1 MSYNISALYQLPL
14 SYHRVISLRQCESW
28 NEWNQGITER
38 FDVGRL
44 SLHPVVSQLF
54 HIFVWIF
61 TLANVGQPSGH
72 HKKITF
78 SFRYAPKNNKLNLE
92 MVCSIFKLVRA
103 YYGKLR
109 QMRKMMDGKKV
120 GQRLMAVLVVQAWL
134 LSSACCF
141 AALLL
146 AAALLPPQCNVFQ
159 TTARIPKTFPVLEC
173 YEKRKNPWMELLVIR
188 KWTYADKAACLLD
201 GSAAC
206 PFAESEQITTKP
218 NKQKQ
223 KNNAG

>member
-72 HKKITF
+72 HKKMTF
-78 SFRYAPKNNKLNLE
+78 SFRYAPKNNKLDLE
-92 MVCSIFKLVRA
+92 MVCSIFKLVCA

-141 AALLL
+141 AAALLL
-146 AAALLPPQCNVFQ
+146 CCHPSVTCFRQPPGFQRLSPCWNV
-159 TTARIPKTFPVLEC
+159 TRKGRTLE
-173 YEKRKNPWMELLVIR
+173 W
-188 KWTYADKAACLLD
+188 
-201 GSAAC
+201 
-206 PFAESEQITTKP
+206 
-218 NKQKQ
+218 
-223 KNNAG
+223 NNL